1 MAGQAHHRPLQ
12 KAVQH
17 PHRHAALPQL
27 LRQKLPCHQKISQK
41 LQLDA
46 VVHIHNIDGGTAC
59 LVVHDHKV
67 AAILRHVD
75 AVNLAVQG
83 QHVVIG
89 QPVDQL
95 HRLLILIPGKNPEA
109 LLKIAGMQ
117 LADRVKGTEPL
128 QGKIRRILNAPQL
141 DFQLLLL
148 EDNIILQPRCQP
160 VQDFVAQ
167 LPLLPFLHIA
177 PPPAFPLEL
186 LAKLTQHSVE
196 QGTQLRAAEAAD
208 FPLLQFQPILGKIL
222 KRAVIVPFQTG
233 NATPEIALWGKKL
246 TCQLLRQPVRP
257 HPADQGFLQS
267 RQPLCQRRR
276 S

>member
-1 MAGQAHHRPLQ
+1 M
-12 KAVQH
+12 
-17 PHRHAALPQL
+17 
-27 LRQKLPCHQKISQK
+27 
-41 LQLDA
+41 
-46 VVHIHNIDGGTAC
+46 
-59 LVVHDHKV
+59 
-67 AAILRHVD
+67 
-75 AVNLAVQG
+75 
-83 QHVVIG
+83 IG

-177 PPPAFPLEL
+177 PPPAFPL
-186 LAKLTQHSVE
+186 
-196 QGTQLRAAEAAD
+196 
-208 FPLLQFQPILGKIL
+208 
-222 KRAVIVPFQTG
+222 
-233 NATPEIALWGKKL
+233 
-246 TCQLLRQPVRP
+246 
-257 HPADQGFLQS
+257 
-267 RQPLCQRRR
+267 
-276 S
+276 